1 MSICFIQDCTDA
13 PFARYVCSP
22 SGHSVLLCQRHLD
35 MWLDNADDDPY
46 MEPAELTRV
55 GG

>member
-1 MSICFIQDCTDA
+1 MSACLIQDCTEA
-13 PFARYVCSP
+13 PFARYVCAP
-22 SGHSVLLCQRHLD
+22 TGHSVLLCQRHLD
-35 MWLDNADDDPY
+35 MWLDDPY